1 MANGNLRIFGG
12 SPRPFS
18 QVGTDERKNPGHG
31 LYRPNFPCR
40 RIFRPGAD
48 TLARAPGWS
57 GAGLPAGFE
66 SAGSLPRESA
76 ATPFW
81 HFWHLPETATLPR
94 TPAIGAE
101 CSGSATGGLRFAAG
115 SALRKRQPHREGGRA
130 APNHPH
136 HGRAPGRPEVIA
148 ADEVAAE
155 GLAHAR
161 TLKMTS
167 SIRPKRA
174 RDTQDAALGG
184 AQYEHPA
191 IRSAASYRS
200 PGTADGRRF
209 QGAKGCLNPCSSPV
223 RTGSEDRTTRHPTLD
238 HPPA

>member
-1 MANGNLRIFGG
+1 MASGNLRIFGG

-18 QVGTDERKNPGHG
+18 QVGTDERKNPRHG

-40 RIFRPGAD
+40 TIFRPGLIR
-48 TLARAPGWS
+48 LAKAPGWS
-57 GAGLPAGFE
+57 GAGLAAGFE

-81 HFWHLPETATLPR
+81 HFWHLPEPATLPR

-115 SALRKRQPHREGGRA
+115 SALRERQPHREGRRA
-130 APNHPH
+130 APNHPD

-167 SIRPKRA
+167 VDQTEVRIVARFGPDDCVVCRGGNRA
-174 RDTQDAALGG
+174 RSSGVRPGIG
-184 AQYEHPA
+184 AT
-191 IRSAASYRS
+191 R
-200 PGTADGRRF
+200 GRRY
-209 QGAKGCLNPCSSPV
+209 GSMVVS
-223 RTGSEDRTTRHPTLD
+223 RTPRAG
-238 HPPA
+238 

>member
-1 MANGNLRIFGG
+1 MASGNLRIFGG

-18 QVGTDERKNPGHG
+18 QVGTDERKNPRHG

-40 RIFRPGAD
+40 TIFRPGLIR
-48 TLARAPGWS
+48 LAKAPGWS
-57 GAGLPAGFE
+57 GAGLAAGFE

-81 HFWHLPETATLPR
+81 HFWHLPEPATLPR

-101 CSGSATGGLRFAAG
+101 SSGSATGGLRFAAG
-115 SALRKRQPHREGGRA
+115 SALRERQPHREGRRA
-130 APNHPH
+130 APNHPD

-148 ADEVAAE
+148 ADEVAAG

-167 SIRPKRA
+167 VDQTEARSERA
-174 RDTQDAALGG
+174 SRLVDC
-184 AQYEHPA
+184 
-191 IRSAASYRS
+191 RSGQ
-200 PGTADGRRF
+200 PRR
-209 QGAKGCLNPCSSPV
+209 GYWYWRLECKYAP
-223 RTGSEDRTTRHPTLD
+223 RRR
-238 HPPA
+238 

>member
-1 MANGNLRIFGG
+1 MASGNLRIFGG

-18 QVGTDERKNPGHG
+18 QVGTDERKNPRHS

-40 RIFRPGAD
+40 TIFRPGLIR
-48 TLARAPGWS
+48 LAKALGWS
-57 GAGLPAGFE
+57 GAGLAAGFE

-81 HFWHLPETATLPR
+81 HFWHLPEPATLPR

-115 SALRKRQPHREGGRA
+115 SALRERQPHREGRRA
-130 APNHPH
+130 APNHPD

-161 TLKMTS
+161 TLKMASVDVTDAQNTS
-167 SIRPKRA
+167 GLRTSRPAEPR
-174 RDTQDAALGG
+174 
-184 AQYEHPA
+184 
-191 IRSAASYRS
+191 
-200 PGTADGRRF
+200 
-209 QGAKGCLNPCSSPV
+209 
-223 RTGSEDRTTRHPTLD
+223 
-238 HPPA
+238 